1 MIGQNV
7 LLSLFRLSNVLTYC
21 LTRTM
26 AGQQTELFEDEP
38 ALIQCLPELNNLRIK
53 GELTD
58 LSIDLQ
64 DNVTLHLHSVVL
76 VSRVPTL
83 LGSVCGM
90 RKERKAVLQW
100 PKVSSEIARPLIDY
114 VYTGQLKVCEA
125 TAAGLVLLSKQ
136 LLLNHVEEWALPS
149 DTVLSLL
156 RADDLQVGS
165 EETVFEAIR
174 LWVSPC
180 GEIDEMRVV
189 HAAAMM
195 KEVRWNRINPE
206 FRYKLL
212 DNDGFWNRNVEC
224 LRLLGRIAGW
234 FECPSSRA
242 GRECPFNTNRRITQE
257 EICLAGT
264 SASSGQSVLIRYDA
278 NTKSSEQLNV
288 LGDRIYAT
296 FVAIEDCVF
305 AIGSRDQYGSYKKV
319 EKFDTRELVWS
330 ARAPLSTGRQHH
342 AAVAVPVG
350 RECVICVLGGYNCNG
365 CCYPNTCEL
374 YSPQE
379 DRWYALHQLKE
390 SRQYAVA
397 VALPD
402 GRVFVIG
409 GRNASGYTLS
419 SVETCHLREPADWQ
433 GQRNTSGDF
442 WKNAA
447 SMASPRSGHAAV
459 AFRGSIFVAGGSTSS
474 GRSADTVEVFTPP
487 DNQQPLGQWTQLT
500 NSTLKWSNSALVVW
514 EDRLFSFCSN
524 DNSSVSMLEFVPPP
538 SSSTPSR
545 KDYASWTCCLDCH
558 LRLRKYKAAI
568 EDEQAKCSRI
578 LGEPLTNDLHRSIS
592 LSARRIR
599 DARESKLKQKL
610 TTLSEKNASLCH
622 GNVVQPL
629 FQTTD
634 EAVESPRHDA
644 CFNTTDAQPIDFI
657 AAAEAVIREA
667 PITEEN
673 RNL

>member
-1 MIGQNV
+1 
-7 LLSLFRLSNVLTYC
+7 
-21 LTRTM
+21 M
-26 AGQQTELFEDEP
+26 AGQQTQCFEDKP

-58 LSIDLQ
+58 LSIELQ
-64 DNVTLHLHSVVL
+64 DNVTLHVHSVVL

-83 LGSVCGM
+83 LSSVCGV

-114 VYTGQLKVCEA
+114 IYTGQLKVCEA

-136 LLLNHVEEWALPS
+136 LLLTHVEEWVVSFIAARLNSENIASNWNFAQILNNDHFTNACLQHIKTGFEATIASDFFIQLPS

-165 EETVFEAIR
+165 EESVFEAIR

-180 GEIDEMRVV
+180 GEIDELRVV

-242 GRECPFNTNRRITQE
+242 GRECPFNTSRRITQE
-257 EICLAGT
+257 EICLVGT
-264 SASSGQSVLIRYDA
+264 SASSGQSVLIRW
-278 NTKSSEQLNV
+278 
-288 LGDRIYAT
+288 
-296 FVAIEDCVF
+296 F
-305 AIGSRDQYGSYKKV
+305 A
-319 EKFDTRELVWS
+319 L
-330 ARAPLSTGRQHH
+330 P
-342 AAVAVPVG
+342 
-350 RECVICVLGGYNCNG
+350 
-365 CCYPNTCEL
+365 
-374 YSPQE
+374 
-379 DRWYALHQLKE
+379 QLKE
-390 SRQYAVA
+390 GRQYAAA

-409 GRNASGYTLS
+409 GQKSGSRLN

-447 SMASPRSGHAAV
+447 SMASARSGHAAV
-459 AFRGSIFVAGGSTSS
+459 AFRGSIFVAGGNTSS
-474 GRSADTVEVFTPP
+474 GTSAVEVFAPP

-500 NSTLKWSNSALVVW
+500 NSTLKWPNGALVVW
-514 EDRLFSFCSN
+514 EDRLFSFGSN
-524 DNSSVSMLEFVPPP
+524 NNSSVSMLEFVPPQ

-545 KDYASWTCCLDCH
+545 KDYASWIWSDRGKATTIFAADDDIQEDQLVIFLLLHPKLNIREDGVELFFERQH
-558 LRLRKYKAAI
+558 LIPFDDDESVIHIPSPEFRSVVSENQRL
-568 EDEQAKCSRI
+568 
-578 LGEPLTNDLHRSIS
+578 
-592 LSARRIR
+592 
-599 DARESKLKQKL
+599 
-610 TTLSEKNASLCH
+610 
-622 GNVVQPL
+622 QPL
-629 FQTTD
+629 
-634 EAVESPRHDA
+634 
-644 CFNTTDAQPIDFI
+644 
-657 AAAEAVIREA
+657 
-667 PITEEN
+667 
-673 RNL
+673 